1 MWYEWLAVIIIL
13 AFVEFLTVGLTTI
26 WFVISGIVALL
37 ASFVIDDFAIQFAIF
52 VILGIIL
59 LLTTRKKLEEK
70 LVGKKEKTNL
80 DRIIGM
86 KGIVTDDIYKNH
98 TGEVKVDGKRWTAYA
113 DDDILKDET
122 VKILEINGVKLKV
135 EKE

>member
-70 LVGKKEKTNL
+70 LVGKKEITNL

-98 TGEVKVDGKRWTAYA
+98 MGEVKVDGKRWTAYA

>member
-59 LLTTRKKLEEK
+59 LLTR
-70 LVGKKEKTNL
+70 
-80 DRIIGM
+80 
-86 KGIVTDDIYKNH
+86 
-98 TGEVKVDGKRWTAYA
+98 
-113 DDDILKDET
+113 
-122 VKILEINGVKLKV
+122 
-135 EKE
+135 

>member
-1 MWYEWLAVIIIL
+1 MLAVIIIL

-98 TGEVKVDGKRWTAYA
+98 MGEVKVDGKRWTAYA

>member
-52 VILGIIL
+52 VVLGIIL

-98 TGEVKVDGKRWTAYA
+98 MGEVKVDGKRWTAYA